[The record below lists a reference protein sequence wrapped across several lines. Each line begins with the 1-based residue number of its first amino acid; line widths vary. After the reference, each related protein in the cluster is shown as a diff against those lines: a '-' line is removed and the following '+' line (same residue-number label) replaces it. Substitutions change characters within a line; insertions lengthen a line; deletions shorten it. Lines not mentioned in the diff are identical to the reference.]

1 MTFEEFK
8 KNYYEI
14 ILSKKPSFLRKGQA
28 LFNYLSMEWP
38 NEADRIVDI
47 KDNGN
52 EYMESIDCFADDS
65 KIDNL
70 MSHLEEVWTNY
81 PN

>member
-47 KDNGN
+47 KDNGS

-70 MSHLEEVWTNY
+70 MNHLEDVWKNY
-81 PN
+81 PK